1 MTLAS
6 ECEPMRV
13 LKQLDQSA
21 IDHRANPILAAAYH
35 MSPDGWAAERV
46 LAQTKWFDY
55 RFLSPAEAT
64 LHFVEEY
71 QRTFRQWWGVF
82 DSAEVDKKRGIAA
95 NGLFHSR
102 KVFSEFWTARAHA
115 DFMGVPYRIY
125 ISTAME
131 VALRRAKQTRL
142 LRAGQLRKEEYVQAI
157 EKRWEEELA
166 GGCWLSELPHYRAEN
181 DCALPGQIAHQ
192 EHVVQTAR
200 KRSNS
205 RLALGMAID
214 GLRVLPVEKAEAA
227 FDYELVV
234 SAREGAAGVGTP
246 ASFDVLAD
254 DQLMPSCFGL
264 PAPLDVGAE
273 PCCRCPLAAQ
283 CQLASDRII
292 TDVISRYGS
301 EDPAL
306 KHRRELGRER
316 VRRFRERHCLAED
329 AVIRNEAIAEEAM

>member
-1 MTLAS
+1 
-6 ECEPMRV
+6 
-13 LKQLDQSA
+13 
-21 IDHRANPILAAAYH
+21 
-35 MSPDGWAAERV
+35 MSPDGWAAERL

-64 LHFVEEY
+64 LLFVEEY
-71 QRTFRQWWGVF
+71 QRTFRQWWRVF

-115 DFMGVPYRIY
+115 DLMGVPYRIY

-142 LRAGQLRKEEYVQAI
+142 LRAGQLRREDCVRAI

-166 GGCWLSELPHYRAEN
+166 GGGCWLSELPHYRAEN
-181 DCALPGQIAHQ
+181 DCALPDQIAHQ
-192 EHVVQTAR
+192 EHVAQTAR
-200 KRSNS
+200 KRSNFQG
-205 RLALGMAID
+205 ALGMAID
-214 GLRVLPVEKAEAA
+214 GLRVLPIEKAETA
-227 FDYELVV
+227 FDAELIV

-246 ASFDVLAD
+246 APFDVLAD

-283 CQLASDRII
+283 CQLSSGRILA
-292 TDVISRYGS
+292 DVISRYGS
-301 EDPAL
+301 GDPAL
-306 KHRRELGRER
+306 QHCRELGRER
-316 VRRFRERHCLAED
+316 VRRFRERNRLTVDAEIQKE
-329 AVIRNEAIAEEAM
+329 AVAEEAM

>member
-1 MTLAS
+1 
-6 ECEPMRV
+6 MRV

-64 LHFVEEY
+64 LLFVEEY
-71 QRTFRQWWGVF
+71 QRTFRQWWRVF

-102 KVFSEFWTARAHA
+102 KGFSEFWTARAHA
-115 DFMGVPYRIY
+115 DLMGVPYRIY

-142 LRAGQLRKEEYVQAI
+142 LRAGQLRREDCVRAI

-166 GGCWLSELPHYRAEN
+166 GGGCWLSELPHYRAEN
-181 DCALPGQIAHQ
+181 DCALPDQIAHQ
-192 EHVVQTAR
+192 EHVAQTAR
-200 KRSNS
+200 KRSNF

-214 GLRVLPVEKAEAA
+214 GLRVLPVEKAETA
-227 FDYELVV
+227 FDAELIV
-234 SAREGAAGVGTP
+234 SAREGAAGIGTP

-283 CQLASDRII
+283 CQLSSGRILA
-292 TDVISRYGS
+292 DVISRYGS
-301 EDPAL
+301 QDPAL
-306 KHRRELGRER
+306 QHCRELGRER
-316 VRRFRERHCLAED
+316 VRRFRERNRPTVDAEIQKE
-329 AVIRNEAIAEEAM
+329 VVAEEAM